1 MSKAQWLVSS
11 WFVCGVVSSLAG
23 FTGLWYLP
31 VALVLILPLAA
42 LIKSSWT
49 GFQPFR
55 TWNRTDQSLAT
66 GLGLV
71 WLFHLVGVLVPETGF
86 DAVWYHLPVV
96 SQFVAAH
103 QFIYLPE
110 LYQSLNPFFADG
122 IYLLG
127 FLIGGEFGAKMVAY
141 GITLSLVI
149 VSYQVARLFLTRTT
163 ALLATILISTFQ
175 VVTWQA
181 SSFYIDTAKAL
192 FEMGGLLWLLTAA
205 RNWKSYFVS
214 GLLFGAVLGSKAFNL
229 VMLPWILLVAV
240 VSRPQPRWQKIAVFM
255 TAAFLVAIPYYWRT
269 YYYSGNAL
277 LALTLP
283 AQNLQEIGGQPTVFA
298 FLIQQLLTFPS
309 SLIQLSLFSTDYV
322 SFALLLL
329 LPFGV
334 WFVSQNWRDHRVQM
348 LLIWSLGQYLLW
360 WFVPP
365 LSTRYALSG
374 FITLLILEMV
384 AVEAWNRTHSSYQK
398 PLQLMLIIAIGF
410 NLLPRL
416 VVTSRHLKYIVGS
429 QTKHQYL
436 EQFYDGSIDQH
447 LKKWH
452 QLP

>member
-1 MSKAQWLVSS
+1 
-11 WFVCGVVSSLAG
+11 
-23 FTGLWYLP
+23 
-31 VALVLILPLAA
+31 
-42 LIKSSWT
+42 
-49 GFQPFR
+49 
-55 TWNRTDQSLAT
+55 
-66 GLGLV
+66 
-71 WLFHLVGVLVPETGF
+71 
-86 DAVWYHLPVV
+86 
-96 SQFVAAH
+96 
-103 QFIYLPE
+103 
-110 LYQSLNPFFADG
+110 
-122 IYLLG
+122 
-127 FLIGGEFGAKMVAY
+127 
-141 GITLSLVI
+141 
-149 VSYQVARLFLTRTT
+149 
-163 ALLATILISTFQ
+163 
-175 VVTWQA
+175 
-181 SSFYIDTAKAL
+181 
-192 FEMGGLLWLLTAA
+192 
-205 RNWKSYFVS
+205 
-214 GLLFGAVLGSKAFNL
+214 
-229 VMLPWILLVAV
+229 MLPWILLVAV

-334 WFVSQNWRDHRVQM
+334 WFVSENWRDHRVQM